1 MVTLNGTTGTLI
13 CNHGMG
19 ITALDIFS
27 DILTDE
33 RDLHNFLEQQ
43 VDLEIN
49 TKLATTLTGLS
60 IQGINLSNIPFQIL
74 FISLFDVRQKDW

>member
-1 MVTLNGTTGTLI
+1 MTLNGTTGTLI
-13 CNHGMG
+13 CNNGMG

-49 TKLATTLTGLS
+49 LPTKLATTLTGLS
-60 IQGINLSNIPFQIL
+60 IQGI
-74 FISLFDVRQKDW
+74 